1 MEALYELTERTA
13 YLDVTVMSRQTVCP
27 GQEWPGQTPE
37 GYSPAFLD
45 TVFYGEEPAQLWAV
59 PRTEGIMDVWLYR
72 ADGSR
77 KILFPEIPAEY
88 ASTGFAF
95 RKWYL
100 DSEGN
105 GYCWR
110 NSFRTVHEDG
120 HEKIYNTLLTKF
132 SVSGEIQFAQEWDY
146 GQNIIDLCQLSD
158 GRIYLILENSLED
171 VQTLT
176 ELDSSTGLPAGE
188 SDVKL
193 DCRTSSR
200 QQLGGGYG
208 LPLLYSTDPSVGN
221 EILAVSPVDGG
232 ISCVFS
238 FIGTTYYV
246 DDPEMM
252 LRDFKILP
260 DGSILMLYASQS
272 GAPATVC
279 DRLTMSEIEK
289 IPVVLRGRFNG
300 DSWITRQASLFNR
313 QNETYHVILEDC
325 GGRNDPE
332 DFARLTSI
340 QIAAGKGPD
349 IIYGGLMQDYIP
361 GLMEKGALED
371 LSPYLQK
378 SGILESDYFPA
389 VFSVWRDG
397 SHIYGVSPRYLGLSG
412 FMVDSSILN
421 TEEEPGIHDLID
433 SLLSPGKENTVFLS
447 GYDPQDLLELF
458 LKGSDTLWGMVNW
471 EDMACDFSGEL
482 FTKILETA
490 ALYGDDGRRLN
501 PSSIAE
507 GRSFSNLFEFD
518 SSEDMK
524 RAGKTAC
531 GILFDDGCH
540 AGLSS
545 SSTMAISSSSA
556 NKDGA
561 WEFIRFLLG
570 EEVQSSEPAYY
581 IPLRKKNFDAWL
593 DAQLA
598 EVRDGGE
605 KRIGYVVYKAGSNS
619 VISAEEHVYTE
630 NDITEEKAA
639 EYRLALQEARSCPLR
654 TLPILAI
661 IREEAADYFNG
672 SKTAETVG
680 QLITNRVQVYLSEL
694 R

>member
-1 MEALYELTERTA
+1 
-13 YLDVTVMSRQTVCP
+13 
-27 GQEWPGQTPE
+27 
-37 GYSPAFLD
+37 
-45 TVFYGEEPAQLWAV
+45 
-59 PRTEGIMDVWLYR
+59 MDVWLYR
-72 ADGSR
+72 ADGSC

-132 SVSGEIQFAQEWDY
+132 S
-146 GQNIIDLCQLSD
+146 
-158 GRIYLILENSLED
+158 
-171 VQTLT
+171 
-176 ELDSSTGLPAGE
+176 
-188 SDVKL
+188 
-193 DCRTSSR
+193 
-200 QQLGGGYG
+200 
-208 LPLLYSTDPSVGN
+208 
-221 EILAVSPVDGG
+221 
-232 ISCVFS
+232 
-238 FIGTTYYV
+238 
-246 DDPEMM
+246 
-252 LRDFKILP
+252 
-260 DGSILMLYASQS
+260 
-272 GAPATVC
+272 
-279 DRLTMSEIEK
+279 
-289 IPVVLRGRFNG
+289 
-300 DSWITRQASLFNR
+300 
-313 QNETYHVILEDC
+313 
-325 GGRNDPE
+325 
-332 DFARLTSI
+332 
-340 QIAAGKGPD
+340 
-349 IIYGGLMQDYIP
+349 
-361 GLMEKGALED
+361 
-371 LSPYLQK
+371 
-378 SGILESDYFPA
+378 
-389 VFSVWRDG
+389 
-397 SHIYGVSPRYLGLSG
+397 
-412 FMVDSSILN
+412 
-421 TEEEPGIHDLID
+421 D

-458 LKGSDTLWGMVNW
+458 LKGSDTLWGTVSW

-531 GILFDDGCH
+531 GILFDDECH

-570 EEVQSSEPAYY
+570 EEVQSSEPVYY

-598 EVRDGGE
+598 EVRDSGE

-694 R
+694 P